1 MTFHRRYFTSILL
14 VAVAV
19 VLLTSQFAL
28 RHWNGYRCATLAKQ
42 CRLAR
47 NDDEWDKLQAL
58 ATDWTSRDPQN
69 GEAWL
74 NRGIAAT
81 GQGSWAEAAEH
92 FWQVPDSTPQAIPA
106 MIELSKLSFT
116 HLNQPL
122 RGEAAC
128 ERILAIDPLA
138 AGARQQLIWFYA
150 MTLQRAKLR
159 QQILE
164 AIRLE
169 REPRE
174 AYVYYFL
181 LYTLRSEEA
190 VTLNTSWFE
199 GSPNSELFLVARV
212 INRPDLQTGSS
223 ETPNPSSANENRTD
237 TAADDKLNQVAQ
249 LLTRF
254 PHNLE
259 LIASHAEERF
269 ARGDFAT
276 AAEILQNAPES
287 AAKDGR
293 FWRFKGWLHEANG
306 ELLESIAAYR
316 QALKLHPI
324 DWNTMN
330 RLAVVERRVHNQPEV
345 RRLTDLIERG
355 NETRRRLKTEKAVE
369 VASPQILREMASLFR
384 DCGDHE
390 IATALE
396 FRLTLVRRS
405 KKGLLPSGI
414 CKPFGGNSQ
423 PIASPFVISVQSAT
437 PYVPPANGRVPTA
450 AVRWSVVGDSQLQS
464 PHTPSSTSQRMR
476 CTAANTP
483 CGAGRDQRAIGR
495 RDFPGCE
502 TVSVDQTEILPL
514 REPRF

>member
-1 MTFHRRYFTSILL
+1 MIFNRRYFTSILL
-14 VAVAV
+14 VGVAV
-19 VLLTSQFAL
+19 VLLTLPFAL
-28 RHWNGYRCATLAKQ
+28 RHWNDYRCATLAKQ

-47 NDDEWDKLQAL
+47 NNDEWDKLQAL
-58 ATDWTSRDPQN
+58 TTDWTSRDPQN

-92 FWQVPDSTPQAIPA
+92 FWQVPDSTLQAVPA

-181 LYTLRSEEA
+181 LSTLRSEEA
-190 VTLNTSWFE
+190 VALNTRWLE
-199 GSPNSELFLVARV
+199 GSPNSELFLVASV
-212 INRPDLQTGSS
+212 INLPDPQTGSS
-223 ETPNPSSANENRTD
+223 ETPNSSAANDNRSDATK
-237 TAADDKLNQVAQ
+237 DDKLKQVAQ

-259 LIASHAEERF
+259 LIASHAEEQF

-287 AAKDGR
+287 AAQDGR
-293 FWRFKGWLHEANG
+293 FWRFKGWLHDANG
-306 ELLESIAAYR
+306 EMQESIAAYR
-316 QALKLHPI
+316 QALELHPI

-345 RRLTDLIERG
+345 KRLTDLIERG
-355 NETRRRLKTEKAVE
+355 NETRMRLKTEKAVE
-369 VASPQILREMASLFR
+369 VVSPQILREMASLFR

-396 FRLTLVRRS
+396 FRLTPVRR
-405 KKGLLPSGI
+405 
-414 CKPFGGNSQ
+414 N
-423 PIASPFVISVQSAT
+423 
-437 PYVPPANGRVPTA
+437 
-450 AVRWSVVGDSQLQS
+450 
-464 PHTPSSTSQRMR
+464 
-476 CTAANTP
+476 
-483 CGAGRDQRAIGR
+483 
-495 RDFPGCE
+495 
-502 TVSVDQTEILPL
+502 
-514 REPRF
+514 